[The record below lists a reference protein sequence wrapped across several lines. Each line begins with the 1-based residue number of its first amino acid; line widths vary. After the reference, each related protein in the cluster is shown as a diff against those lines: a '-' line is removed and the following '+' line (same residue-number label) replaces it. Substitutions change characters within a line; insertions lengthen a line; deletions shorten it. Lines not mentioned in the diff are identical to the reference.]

1 MIFKKDFIYN
11 IYWVTHMTDGV
22 TDDIVWI
29 QGTRM
34 PWFNT
39 RLGHLKKKYTSYIR
53 IIYLIYNIYCI
64 YLIFILYILYITY
77 ICRVKSE

>member
-1 MIFKKDFIYN
+1 MSDIKRDLINN
-11 IYWVTHMTDGV
+11 IYCVTHETDGV

-39 RLGHLKKKYTSYIR
+39 RLGPEKRKKYTSYIC
-53 IIYLIYNIYCI
+53 IIYPIYNM
-64 YLIFILYILYITY
+64 
-77 ICRVKSE
+77 